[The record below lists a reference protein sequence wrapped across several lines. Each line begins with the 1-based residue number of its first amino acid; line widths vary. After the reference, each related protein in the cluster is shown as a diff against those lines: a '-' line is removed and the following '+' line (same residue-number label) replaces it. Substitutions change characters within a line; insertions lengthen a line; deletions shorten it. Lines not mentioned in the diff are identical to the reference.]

1 MWPNA
6 MSAVLA
12 RVSESG
18 RLSLPASFR
27 KAVGLERGGEVVVE
41 LDGREI
47 RITTVDEVVSRAQ
60 ALTRRLLGEKPEA
73 SLDAF
78 LAERRR
84 EAERE

>member
-1 MWPNA
+1 

-12 RVSESG
+12 RLSESG
-18 RLSLPASFR
+18 RLSLPAKFC
-27 KAVGLERGGEVVVE
+27 KAIGLKRGGEVVLE

-47 RITTVDEVVSRAQ
+47 RIRTVDEAVSRAQ

-78 LAERRR
+78 LVERRR

>member
-1 MWPNA
+1 
-6 MSAVLA
+6 MSGILA
-12 RVSESG
+12 RVSQSG
-18 RLSLPASFR
+18 RLSIPAKFR

-47 RITTVDEVVSRAQ
+47 RIRTIDEVVGRAQ
-60 ALTRRLLGEKPEA
+60 ALTHQLLSDQPDA

-84 EAERE
+84 QAARE